1 MDLREVLD
9 SLADRLDQQLPL
21 LTNEEATK
29 NALIMPVI
37 NALGYNVFDPT
48 EVLPEFTADIGTKKG
63 EKVDYAINVAGV
75 PMMLVECKS
84 VTSAL
89 KFEHASQLFRYFGV
103 TDARFAILTNG
114 VDYWFYTD
122 LDKPNRMDKVPF
134 FEFNLRDYD
143 RADVEEF
150 EKFAKVA
157 FDLDNIL
164 NNASELKYVKKLAK
178 ILESEFKDPSEGFVK
193 FFSNQVYEGRM
204 TNAVCDQFAPL
215 VKSAFR
221 QFVNNSMSSRL
232 KSAFRGVDT
241 EGIDVEAVDS
251 DEQENDDGI
260 ETTHDE
266 VEGFHIVRAILSRDV
281 DPGRVVIRDTKS
293 YCGVLLDDNNRKP
306 ICRLLFNSKQKY
318 LGLLD
323 ADKNVERI
331 PIVLPRDIYQYAD
344 KLLEKVSQYEQ
355 ANSGTAQQPDSTTE

>member
-63 EKVDYAINVAGV
+63 EKVDYAINIAGA

-122 LDKPNRMDKVPF
+122 LDTPNRMDKVPF

-143 RADVEEF
+143 KTDVEEF
-150 EKFAKVA
+150 QKFAKAA

-164 NNASELKYVKKLAK
+164 NNASELKYVKKLSK

-204 TNAVCDQFAPL
+204 TTAVCEQFAPL

-232 KSAFRGVDT
+232 KSAFKGVDT

-251 DEQENDDGI
+251 DEQKSDDGI
-260 ETTHDE
+260 ETTQDE
-266 VEGFHIVRAILSRDV
+266 IEGFHIVRAILSRDV
-281 DPGRVVIRDTKS
+281 AASRVVIRDTKS
-293 YCGVLLDDNNRKP
+293 YCGILLDDNNRKP

-323 ADKNVERI
+323 SDKNVERI

-344 KLLEKVSQYEQ
+344 KLLAKVSQYEQ
-355 ANSGTAQQPDSTTE
+355 ASSSTAPQPDSAIE

>member
-1 MDLREVLD
+1 MDLREALD
-9 SLADRLDQQLPL
+9 SLADRLEQQLPL

-84 VTSAL
+84 ATSAL

-122 LDKPNRMDKVPF
+122 LDNANRMDKVPF

-143 RADVEEF
+143 KTDVDEF
-150 EKFAKVA
+150 QKFAKTA

-178 ILESEFKDPSEGFVK
+178 VLGNEFKNPSEDFVK
-193 FFSNQVYEGRM
+193 FFSNQVYQGRM
-204 TNAVCDQFAPL
+204 TTSVCEQFAPL

-232 KSAFRGVDT
+232 KSAFQGVDT
-241 EGIDVEAVDS
+241 DGIDVENIDS
-251 DEQENDDGI
+251 SEQENDDGI

-266 VEGFHIVRAILSRDV
+266 IEGFHIVRAILSRDV

-293 YCGVLLDDNNRKP
+293 YCGILLDDNNRKP

-318 LGLLD
+318 LGLID

-331 PIVLPRDIYQYAD
+331 PIILPRDIYQHAD
-344 KLLEKVSQYEQ
+344 KLLAKVDQYEQ
-355 ANSGTAQQPDSTTE
+355 AVNGMTTQADSP